1 MPICLQCGEQNP
13 EENIVCRPCGALLG
27 EWALD
32 GVQTEVRTALEASVP
47 IDRAVSF
54 ELIAAVVSCGIWY
67 TLEQR
72 AHQPL
77 PFGLLVACC
86 VPYAVLWGAGHKRAQ
101 VLGWISL
108 GLTFSSIVGMT
119 LVLAAADPAGF
130 STGLLN
136 RLQVPFLFFYLLGLF
151 TAYTIPAPLSQT
163 RKVEKDKKPA
173 QEGGTPVLRCIRC
186 QTPTT
191 EEESQPLPG
200 QLGENRGAVLCPR
213 CFVEI
218 EATKL
223 FPR

>member
-1 MPICLQCGEQNP
+1 MSICSQCGEQNP
-13 EENIVCRPCGALLG
+13 EENIICHSCGALL
-27 EWALD
+27 EERILD
-32 GVQTEVRTALEASVP
+32 GVQTEVRTALETS
-47 IDRAVSF
+47 ILIGRALSF
-54 ELIAAVVSCGIWY
+54 GLIAMVVSSGIWY
-67 TLEQR
+67 ILEQR
-72 AHQPL
+72 ARQPL
-77 PFGLLVACC
+77 PLGLLIAYC
-86 VPYAVLWGAGHKRAQ
+86 VPYAVLWGAEHKRAQ

-136 RLQVPFLFFYLLGLF
+136 RLQAPFLFFYLLGLF
-151 TAYTIPAPLSQT
+151 TAYTIPAPPSQT

-173 QEGGTPVLRCIRC
+173 QAGGTPVLRCIRC
-186 QTPTT
+186 QAPTT

-213 CFVEI
+213 CFAEI